1 MKKQQI
7 EETPIAASLFD
18 QIGEAEDELSRLQAE
33 ENSLSGI
40 IRRAAEDA
48 DTEALF
54 AARERQAV
62 IGTHIKAARIRQ
74 LRLKIARF
82 ESEGEVARQEYAR
95 AAQALEPAQEALSKA
110 QAAYDSAA
118 CAYANAQA
126 SVYDRAGDRA
136 AMRRELSELT
146 VDFQNAA
153 VVRPR
158 LRAA

>member
-7 EETPIAASLFD
+7 EETPIAASLIA
-18 QIGEAEDELSRLQAE
+18 QIREAEDELSRLQAE

-62 IGTHIKAARIRQ
+62 IGTHIKAAHIRQ

-82 ESEGEVARQEYAR
+82 ESEGEQSRQDCPRTTQARI
-95 AAQALEPAQEALSKA
+95 LAQEALSKA
-110 QAAYDSAA
+110 QA
-118 CAYANAQA
+118 
-126 SVYDRAGDRA
+126 VYDEAAGAEATARTSAYNRTSDLA
-136 AMRRELSELT
+136 DMRRELSAQT

-158 LRAA
+158 LRVA